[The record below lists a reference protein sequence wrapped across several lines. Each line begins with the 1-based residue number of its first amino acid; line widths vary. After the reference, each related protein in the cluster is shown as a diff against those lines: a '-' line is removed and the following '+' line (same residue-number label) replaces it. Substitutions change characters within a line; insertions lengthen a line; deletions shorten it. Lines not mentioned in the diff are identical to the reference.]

1 MAGLDVLGRYHVED
15 VLGGGGMALVYRARD
30 EELDRPVAIKL
41 LADNLAADEAFRKRF
56 LREAR
61 LAAQLAHPNVVQV
74 YDSGEADG
82 RPYIVMEYV
91 EGETLADVL
100 SRRGR
105 LPPAEAVELALQ
117 VCSGL
122 EHAHQAGLVHRDI
135 KPQNLLI
142 RGDGTVKIVDFGIAR
157 SSRGTRLTETG
168 SVLGTA
174 AYLAPEQAAGE
185 EVTPAADVYA
195 VGVVLYEL
203 LAGRTPHT
211 AESLNQF
218 LVLGHE
224 QSIPELRELA
234 PEVPAPLEDVVMR
247 CLARIPEYRPPS
259 AGALAA
265 SLSATS
271 AELPTAAASRDEDT
285 AEAPTRL
292 AAPAGTRVAPTSETA
307 VRPVARRPRT
317 TALAIGA
324 VALALAVGGW
334 MAFSDDSDPDS
345 GSSPPTQAPA
355 AEVDSSPAERARD
368 FSAWLRDNSEP

>member
-1 MAGLDVLGRYHVED
+1 MAALEELGRYRVEN

-91 EGETLADVL
+91 EGETLADL
-100 SRRGR
+100 LARRGR

-122 EHAHQAGLVHRDI
+122 EHAHRAGLVHRDI

-142 RGDGTVKIVDFGIAR
+142 RGDGTVKITDFGIAR
-157 SSRGTRLTETG
+157 SAHGTRLTETG

-195 VGVVLYEL
+195 LGVVLYEL
-203 LAGRTPHT
+203 LAGRTPRT
-211 AESLNQF
+211 AETLTQF
-218 LVLGHE
+218 LVRGQE
-224 QSIPELRELA
+224 QPIPELRELA
-234 PEVPAPLEDVVMR
+234 PDVPEALEDVVMR

-259 AGALAA
+259 AGALGADLA
-265 SLSATS
+265 ATS
-271 AELPTAAASRDEDT
+271 GELPTAALGPDDGA
-285 AEAPTRL
+285 AEAPTRV
-292 AAPAGTRVAPTSETA
+292 ATGGTRVAPAPETPA
-307 VRPVARRPRT
+307 PETMVRSVARRPWRI
-317 TALAIGA
+317 ALVIGA
-324 VALALAVGGW
+324 VALALALVGW
-334 MAFSDDSDPDS
+334 MVFTEDSDP
-345 GSSPPTQAPA
+345 GSPA
-355 AEVDSSPAERARD
+355 APPAEVQQSPAEKAGD
-368 FSAWLRDNSEP
+368 FSEWLLENSEP